1 MPDVSTLLAFSVPA
15 MLLLVVPGPV
25 SCYIMARG
33 IEQGRPAAVTVLL
46 GVQCGDLLHIIAA
59 ACGFGTLYTSSPVLA
74 GMLTYG
80 GAGYLFLLAVQAVR
94 AGGVTEREGGVDGS
108 VVRSLRRVFWQSL
121 LINVLSPQ
129 TALFYLAFLPVFITP
144 QRGAVFAQFMMLGIC
159 FLLLGL
165 LIEGG
170 YAMNAGWLGDRLR
183 TNPAFGRVQRWVTG
197 SIYAVIGAGAVAGIG

>member
-33 IEQGRPAAVTVLL
+33 LEQGRPAAVTALL
-46 GVQCGDLLHIIAA
+46 GVQCGDLGHIVAA
-59 ACGFGTLYTSSPVLA
+59 ACGFSALYTSSPVLA
-74 GMLTYG
+74 SVLTYA

-94 AGGVTEREGGVDGS
+94 ANGVTGSEGWAGGPGA
-108 VVRSLRRVFWQSL
+108 RSLRRVFWQSL

-129 TALFYLAFLPVFITP
+129 TALFYLAFLPVFIVP
-144 QRGAVFAQFMMLGIC
+144 ERGAVFAQFMMLGIA

-170 YAMNAGWLGDRLR
+170 YALTAGWLGGRLR
-183 TNPAFGRVQRWVTG
+183 TNPAFGRVQQWVTG
-197 SIYAVIGAGAVAGIG
+197 SIYAVIGAGVMVGVG